1 MSPTLLRCLSSPNVV
16 TSRGSGLL
24 EHILRRAL
32 GAQSPERGREIPTRP
47 QAVQITDMEAA
58 WPQTVP
64 FPNERGA
71 WLLTAHHPRAPIF
84 PGAAAACLLWSHL
97 CWQRSHCAPAPRGP
111 AAPGSLSGKRR
122 PQCRRAG
129 PRSRL
134 RPL

>member
-32 GAQSPERGREIPTRP
+32 GAQFRKHGREIPIRP

-58 WPQTVP
+58 WPQTAP
-64 FPNERGA
+64 FPSECCA
-71 WLLTAHHPRAPIF
+71 WLLTAHHPRASIF
-84 PGAAAACLLWSHL
+84 PGAAAACLLRSHL
-97 CWQRSHCAPAPRGP
+97 CWQRSHCTPTPRGP

-122 PQCRRAG
+122 PQCRQAG
-129 PRSRL
+129 PGSRL